1 MNHETTEPISW
12 RTPQF
17 QPSQLFD
24 SKEQLLLKLELLKK
38 VDFFRPLPD
47 STLKLIAKQSRN
59 IFLEKGQF
67 LIKEGEHEDN
77 IKFFII
83 LSGVIQIFK
92 GLKIK
97 KLVSLLGPGECV
109 GEMAMIDN
117 EPRSASALA
126 LKDTV
131 AMEIDEKIFKEHLA
145 DNPRVLREMLRMFSH
160 RMRNSL
166 KMMNEDLK
174 QISNLT
180 HDMRNCLVPLGLAET
195 LLSNMLKILNGT
207 SDKHQ
212 KRQGGDIVQKSYD
225 TMLAVKNNVITL
237 IDQSLACAKKEKS
250 EYIKVDLPLWPL
262 IKETVDEISCHK
274 YLKGKKVIVKKKNE
288 ELKNGFGNSLDIKR
302 VLQNLVINAG
312 YVTKKDDPIEIFI
325 EDLDGFN
332 VVTVKDYGDGIP
344 EDIQSVLLKE
354 NFTSKPDGNGFGL
367 MSCRDIIEEY
377 HKGKIWFETEIGKGT
392 AFSFTVPHCVFKE

>member
-1 MNHETTEPISW
+1 MNYETTEPISW

-59 IFLEKGQF
+59 IFLEKDQF

-97 KLVSLLGPGECV
+97 KLVALLGPGECV

-131 AMEIDEKIFKEHLA
+131 AMEIDEKIFQEHMA

-180 HDMRNCLVPLGLAET
+180 HDMRNCLVPLGLAEI
-195 LLSNMLKILNGT
+195 LLSNMLNILNGT

-274 YLKGKKVIVKKKNE
+274 YLKGKKVIVKKKDE

-377 HKGKIWFETEIGKGT
+377 HQGKIWFETEIGKGT
-392 AFSFTVPHCVFKE
+392 AFSFTVPHCVCKE